1 MDNILLVEDKSSMRR
16 MLSQTLQAEGYQV
29 FEARDGKEA
38 LELYRKNWVDL
49 ILTDLQMPEMDG
61 LELLRE
67 MKEEGS
73 LVDVIIMTAYGT
85 IEKAVEAMKM
95 GAFDFITKPFDTDYL
110 LILLQRAL
118 KNRRLRRENMLL
130 RETITKRY
138 GMPEI
143 IGQSQGIQEV
153 AEKIQR
159 VAATDSAV
167 CLLGESGTGKELFA
181 RALHQLSDRKKS
193 NFVAINCAAIPS
205 ELLESELFG
214 YEKGAFTGADRR
226 KIGYFELA
234 HRGTLFLDEIV
245 ELPLPL
251 QGKLL
256 RVLQEKSLQRLG
268 GTQTIRVD
276 VRILSASNKDMEESI
291 RQGMFRE
298 DLYYR
303 IGVVPIRIPPLR
315 ERREDIPLLVDHL
328 LQKFEQELNKKGL
341 HIDEEVLSVLQ
352 RQEWR
357 GNIRELENCI
367 ERGAILCP
375 GNKIGL
381 SDMGISDRVTAAV
394 SFVNGLNGR
403 SLQEVSTEAA
413 VRVERE
419 FILSVLND
427 TEWNKTRAAEQLK
440 VSYKTL
446 LTKIKDYDLEKERA
460 G

>member
-1 MDNILLVEDKSSMRR
+1 
-16 MLSQTLQAEGYQV
+16 MLTQTLQAEGYQV
-29 FEARDGKEA
+29 FEARDGVEA
-38 LELYRKNWVDL
+38 LELYRKNWIDL

-61 LELLRE
+61 LELLRNL
-67 MKEEGS
+67 KEEGS

-85 IEKAVEAMKM
+85 IEKAVEAMKI
-95 GAFDFITKPFDTDYL
+95 GALDFITKPFDTDYL
-110 LILLQRAL
+110 LILVGRAL
-118 KNRRLRRENMLL
+118 KNRRMVRENMLL
-130 RETITKRY
+130 RETFSKEY

-143 IGQSQGIQEV
+143 IGRSPAIQNV
-153 AEKIQR
+153 AEKIR
-159 VAATDSAV
+159 KVAATESSV
-167 CLLGESGTGKELFA
+167 LLQGESGTGKELFA
-181 RALHQLSDRKKS
+181 RAVHQLSDRKDS

-245 ELPLPL
+245 ELPLSL
-251 QGKLL
+251 QSKLL

-268 GTQTIRVD
+268 GTQTIRID
-276 VRILSASNKDMEESI
+276 VRILSAANLDIEECL
-291 RQGMFRE
+291 RQKRFRE

-303 IGVVPIRIPPLR
+303 LAVVPIVIPPLR
-315 ERREDIPLLVDHL
+315 ERAEDVPLLVDHL
-328 LQKFEQELNKKGL
+328 LKKYEKELNKKGL
-341 HIDEEVLSVLQ
+341 RVEEDAVAELC

-357 GNIRELENCI
+357 GNVRELENCV

-381 SDMGISDRVTAAV
+381 EDMGIIPSRKKSGPSA
-394 SFVNGLNGR
+394 SFPAGR
-403 SLQEVSTEAA
+403 SLQEISAEAA
-413 VRVERE
+413 SCAERKV
-419 FILSVLND
+419 ILAALLEN
-427 TEWNKTRAAEQLK
+427 EWNKTRVAEQLK